1 MLRVEVRGGVDD
13 VSALLQYAPGQQQ
26 GYVFG
31 RAPEADAVLRLVARE
46 GPAPFG
52 VSVDGT
58 VVVCTWQSAGFSRYA
73 GLQRGEYL
81 LLLSL
86 LGLTQWHALQR
97 NPDLI
102 PEDLVADAAC
112 GCLFERRPL
121 LEDFAVLMDAPHIC
135 AGCQRFYEQLCDDD
149 AWKALNNTLLE
160 LTQYTALPAACL
172 HRKENA
178 LAG

>member
-1 MLRVEVRGGVDD
+1 MLRVEVRGGVED
-13 VSALLQYAPGQQQ
+13 VATLLQFAPGPQH

-31 RAPEADAVLRLVARE
+31 RSPEADAVLRLVSKE

-52 VSVDGT
+52 LSIDGS

-102 PEDLVADAAC
+102 PEDLVAVAAC

-121 LEDFAVLMDAPHIC
+121 LEDFAVLMDSPHIC
-135 AGCQRFYEQLCDDD
+135 SGCRRFYEQLCDAE
-149 AWKALNNTLLE
+149 AWKALDNTLLE
-160 LTQYTALPAACL
+160 FTQYMALPAACL
-172 HRKENA
+172 HQEEKA